1 MRALVA
7 EDDGVARAVTARA
20 VEGLG
25 WQVLAVPD
33 GAAALDAL
41 LVEAGPELAV
51 LDWMMPGLDGIEV
64 ARRVRA
70 AALARYVY
78 LVLLTAKRGRADALL
93 ALRAGVDDLLAKPL
107 DEELL
112 AARLEAGRRVL
123 QALARGSEG
132 AAAEDAVTRLPGKA
146 AMARRLAL
154 DAGRC
159 ARAGEPLSI
168 ALVDVLRLRS
178 FNAERGRAAG
188 DVVLRSVAE
197 RVRLAL
203 RENVGVGRYG
213 ASEFLATLPGCD
225 RSGAERCA
233 ARLEARLV
241 GLPGVRVCIG
251 CASSTSPEAELDL
264 FVPAADSALRR
275 AKSEPPRGWAVATA
289 DDWAASRA

>member
-1 MRALVA
+1 VRALVA
-7 EDDGVARAVTARA
+7 EDDGVARAITARA

-25 WQVLAVPD
+25 WQVLAVAD

-41 LVEAGPELAV
+41 RADSGPELAV

-78 LVLLTAKRGRADALL
+78 LVLLTARSARADALL

-123 QALARGSEG
+123 EALAAKPEAAQDPVTQLPSRGAT
-132 AAAEDAVTRLPGKA
+132 AA
-146 AMARRLAL
+146 RLAV

-159 ARAGEPLSI
+159 ARAGEPMSI

-178 FNAERGRAAG
+178 LNAEQGRAAG
-188 DVVLRSVAE
+188 DAVLRAVAY
-197 RVRLAL
+197 RLRLAL
-203 RENVGVGRYG
+203 RENDGLGRYG
-213 ASEFLATLPGCD
+213 PSEFLAILPGCD

-233 ARLEARLV
+233 ERLEARLA
-241 GLPGVRVCIG
+241 GLAGVRVCIG
-251 CASSTSPEAELDL
+251 CATSTSPEAELDL
-264 FVPAADSALRR
+264 FVPAADAALRR
-275 AKSEPPRGWAVATA
+275 AKTRPPRGWAVATP
-289 DDWAASRA
+289 DDWRASRT